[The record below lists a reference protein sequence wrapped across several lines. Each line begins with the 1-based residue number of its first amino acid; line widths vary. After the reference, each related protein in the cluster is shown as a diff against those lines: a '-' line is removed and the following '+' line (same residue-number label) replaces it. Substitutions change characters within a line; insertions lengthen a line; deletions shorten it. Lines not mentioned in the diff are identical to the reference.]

1 MNHPSFKPRHH
12 FVLSIPCLLLLI
24 FILATASFAQKIE
37 ITKLADGTTLVRN
50 PKTPVPQPGGPSK
63 LTLKEDLVVGKQ
75 AGNAGPLIAQLRSV
89 GVDDQENIWT
99 LDWQDNKIRIFD
111 KSGRLI
117 NTFGKKGQG
126 PKELQNPSRMAVTG
140 DGTALILD
148 LNKIAFYSSAG
159 ECLKEIS
166 TAKGHP
172 ARLKID
178 GKGFIYLDSMD
189 ITTSNTRVIKVI
201 KYDAGL
207 NPIMTLGSHEEPW
220 KRAAV
225 NPMMSI
231 IYFHV
236 TKDGRLF
243 WLVTSKYEFHAYDAA
258 GKPIQT
264 IVKDYAPRKIT
275 SEDQKRLLKERFGG
289 DTPPSIKFEFAETYP
304 PVSYFIGDD
313 EGRLY
318 AQTYEMDG
326 KGGFWYD
333 VFDTEGRCI
342 TRFSLPEGES
352 AFVVKKGKLYTLIPE
367 DEDGIP
373 LVKRYALEW
382 R

>member
-1 MNHPSFKPRHH
+1 MNHPSFKLHYRFAH
-12 FVLSIPCLLLLI
+12 SIPCLLVFI
-24 FILATASFAQKIE
+24 FFLTMAAIAQKIE
-37 ITKLADGTTLVRN
+37 ISKLSDGTTLVRN
-50 PKTPVPQPGGPSK
+50 PKAPVPQPGGPSK
-63 LTLKEDLVVGKQ
+63 LILKEDLVVGKQ
-75 AGNAGPLIAQLRSV
+75 AGSAGPLIAQLRSV
-89 GVDDQENIWT
+89 GADDKENIWT

-111 KSGRLI
+111 KSGRLF
-117 NTFGKKGQG
+117 NTFGRKGQG
-126 PKELQNPSRMAVTG
+126 PKELQNPSRMVVTG

-159 ECLKEIS
+159 ECLKEIP
-166 TAKGHP
+166 TAKANP

-178 GKGFIYLDSMD
+178 GKGFIYLDSMN
-189 ITTSNTRVIKVI
+189 ITASKTRVMKIT

-207 NPIMTLGSHEEPW
+207 NPIMTIGSYEESW
-220 KRAAV
+220 NLAAV
-225 NPMMSI
+225 NPMMAL

-236 TKDGRLF
+236 TREGRLF
-243 WLVTSKYEFHAYDAA
+243 WLVTSKYEFHVYDAA
-258 GKPIQT
+258 GKPSRT
-264 IVKDYAPRKIT
+264 IIKDYAPRKIT
-275 SEDQKRLLKERFGG
+275 SEDQKKLLKERFG

-304 PVSYFIGDD
+304 PVAYFIGDD

-318 AQTYEMDG
+318 AQTYETDG
-326 KGGFWYD
+326 KGGLLYD

-342 TRFSLPEGES
+342 SRFSLPEGES

-373 LVKRYALEW
+373 LVKRYAMEW